1 MRKLVLFILM
11 VLTISYKKEVL
22 INDTIFTEYTISH
35 HKSTNNIQKIKSHS
49 IDGKAMFSKSCEYV
63 LTENIGQ
70 INKLTGL
77 SNGLDHQKNS
87 IRIGWVY
94 ENGAFDLY
102 CYAYYNSERI
112 EQKLTSVLTDEIF
125 TFKIWI
131 DLSGYHIILNG
142 VQTDINAPFDE
153 LDSSYLLYPYFGG
166 KEPFPNSIHGD
177 KECKIYLQIN

>member
-1 MRKLVLFILM
+1 MRKLLIFLIRLF
-11 VLTISYKKEVL
+11 SCQKEVL
-22 INDTIFTEYTISH
+22 INDINFTEYKISH
-35 HKSTNNIQKIKSHS
+35 HKSTNRIQKIDSHV
-49 IDGKAMFSKSCEYV
+49 IEGYGMFSESCEYE

-102 CYAYYNSERI
+102 SYAYYNGERI
-112 EQKLTSVLTDEIF
+112 EQKLTSVLTDEVF
-125 TFKIWI
+125 SFKIGI
-131 DLSGYHIILNG
+131 ELDRYYIIING
-142 VQTDINAPFDE
+142 VEYNTPVSFDE

-166 KEPFPNSIHGD
+166 KEPFPNSLHGD

>member
-1 MRKLVLFILM
+1 MRYLIILLSI
-11 VLTISYKKEVL
+11 LTIGCKKEVL
-22 INDTIFTEYTISH
+22 IDGTKFTEYTITNH
-35 HKSTNNIQKIKSHS
+35 RSTNQINTIKSHT
-49 IDGKAMFSKSCEYV
+49 IEGKGMFSKSCEYE

-94 ENGAFDLY
+94 ENCAFDLY
-102 CYAYYNSERI
+102 SYYYYNGERNS
-112 EQKLTSVLTDEIF
+112 QKLTSVLTDEIF

-131 DLSGYHIILNG
+131 DLLGYHIIING
-142 VQTDINAPFDE
+142 VQTDIDAPFDG
-153 LDSSYLLYPYFGG
+153 LDTSYLLYPYFGG